1 MYENISSVSSQ
12 RSVFMKKAHKTQ
24 TQKLKI
30 NQQRN
35 KTKTSTEN
43 GLPHLSYQLVGSLR
57 TSNIAAIVQHL
68 TVSLN

>member
-12 RSVFMKKAHKTQ
+12 KSVFMKNAHKTQ

-35 KTKTSTEN
+35 KTKTRTEN
-43 GLPHLSYQLVGSLR
+43 GLPHLSY
-57 TSNIAAIVQHL
+57 
-68 TVSLN
+68 

>member
-12 RSVFMKKAHKTQ
+12 RSVFMKKAHKTW

-30 NQQRN
+30 SQQRN

-43 GLPHLSYQLVGSLR
+43 ELPRLS
-57 TSNIAAIVQHL
+57 
-68 TVSLN
+68 